1 MSLEALLLLL
11 NFIFI
16 VVNNDLLVSGI
27 QHSDSKI
34 YMYILFKFLSIVS
47 LLKDTEYSSLCYIVG
62 PCWYAI
68 VYIC

>member
-34 YMYILFKFLSIVS
+34 YMYILFKFLSIVA
-47 LLKDTEYSSLCYIVG
+47 Y
-62 PCWYAI
+62 
-68 VYIC
+68 